1 MTAKKTLVLLIA
13 GLTVATALSNCA
25 AQNEKDEPVLRK
37 MLLTKGWAIQSS
49 DKVKENGNIISTG
62 KFKPQGWYIASVPS
76 TVLAVLCENGVFP
89 DPYFGQNLRKIPG
102 YQDGIWFSMPDNSP
116 FRTRYWYRTEF
127 SLPQK
132 YIERKIWLHFD
143 GINYKANIWLNGKK
157 IADSSSVVGMFRRFA
172 FDVTDNITP
181 GTNYLAVQITAPS
194 QSHGKNDKET
204 DMECTSSWD
213 DHCPYPPD
221 GNMGIW
227 RSVYIRATGPVTI
240 THPNIVANLD
250 LPSTDVAHLR
260 ISGQINNTS
269 NKQIT
274 GILRAI
280 ISDVDNIAQG
290 GTSKGQGRKIVV
302 HQTITIKPAATSPQ
316 HGEPAEAKEIEFSP
330 NKFSELNI
338 SNARLWWPN
347 PLGPQNLYNL
357 RLEFEIDGEI
367 SDSTSINFGIRQITT
382 HLNKNGWRVIQYNG
396 KNILGRGGTWM
407 TSDLLLRF
415 SSKRYESM
423 LRYAK
428 EMNWNLMRVEGYS
441 IKELPEFYDM
451 CDKYGIMIAP
461 EIFARN
467 TRNHKLQLECFEDH
481 LLEIRHH
488 PSIIHF
494 IGHDETTPSRDID
507 TGYRKLIAK
516 YAPHITYQAG
526 SGGTAESRSRMGGT
540 RTGGPWNFSPPSYY
554 YGQDSN
560 TDWTVL
566 KRTYASG
573 ATYSGGIGGEVALAE
588 NFHKF
593 LPESDVWPPS
603 RSAWRFH
610 TICTGTWLDGDEEG
624 KLVPSFTKLLNRRFG
639 EPKNIDEFSYKA
651 QIMTMEAMRALHEVV
666 GRNKYECTFLL
677 TWKFNVPWPT
687 TLSWNV
693 VDWYL
698 APTGAY
704 YGTKKACEPLHIQ
717 YSYDT
722 ATIYVINN
730 YYQSF
735 KELEATADLYDL
747 DITKRYSRTSTVS
760 VPPDSSNKI
769 FTIER
774 PKGLKQTYFLKL
786 ELKDSSDNLV
796 SSNFYWLSTQPDP
809 AAEFTDLNKLPEVDL
824 EIFYGADKKNDT
836 CCIYVNL
843 QNPSSTLA
851 FAVNP
856 KIKKNS
862 RGDLILPIYWED
874 NYFSLLPGEKRRVK
888 VEFDIK
894 DVGTEEPSLVV
905 SGWNIKSE
913 EKKIILNSSP

>member
-1 MTAKKTLVLLIA
+1 MRRVLAMLVV
-13 GLTVATALSNCA
+13 GLTVTTAPSNCA
-25 AQNEKDEPVLRK
+25 EKNEKGEPVSREL
-37 MLLTKGWAIQSS
+37 LLTAGWKIQSC
-49 DKVKENGNIISTG
+49 DKVRENGDIVSTG
-62 KFKPQGWYIASVPS
+62 NFKPDGWYPASRPS
-76 TVLAVLCENGVFP
+76 TVLAVLCKNGVFP
-89 DPYFGQNLRKIPG
+89 DPYFGENLRKIPG
-102 YQDGIWFSMPDNSP
+102 YQDGIWYSMPDNSL
-116 FRTRYWYRTEF
+116 FRIPYWYRTEF
-127 SLPQK
+127 CLPQE
-132 YIERKIWLHFD
+132 YIGKKIWLHFD
-143 GINYKANIWLNGKK
+143 GINYKANIWLNGKR
-157 IADSSSVVGMFRRFA
+157 IADSSSIVGMFRRFA
-172 FDVTDNITP
+172 FDITDTVIN
-181 GTNYLAVQITAPS
+181 GSNYLAVQITAPG
-194 QSHGKNDKET
+194 QSHGKNNKEK

-227 RSVYIRATGPVTI
+227 RSVYIRVTGPVTI
-240 THPNIVANLD
+240 KHPNVVCNLD
-250 LPSTDVAHLR
+250 LPSADVAHLR
-260 ISGQINNTS
+260 ISGQINNTA
-269 NKQIT
+269 NKQVT

-290 GTSKGQGRKIVV
+290 GTSKGQSKTIVV
-302 HQTITIKPAATSPQ
+302 CQTVTLKPQETR
-316 HGEPAEAKEIEFSP
+316 EVEFLP
-330 NKFSELNI
+330 DRFTELNI
-338 SNARLWWPN
+338 HSSRLWWPN
-347 PLGPQNLYNL
+347 PLGPQNLYSL

-367 SDSTSINFGIRQITT
+367 SDSTTINFGIREITT
-382 HLNKNGWRVIQYNG
+382 HLNKKGWRIIQFNR

-415 SSKRYESM
+415 STKRYESM

-467 TRNHKLQLECFEDH
+467 TRDHKLQAECFKNH

-494 IGHDETTPSRDID
+494 IGHDETVPSHDID
-507 TGYRKLIAK
+507 KGYRKLINK
-516 YAPHITYQAG
+516 YASHITYQAG
-526 SGGTAESRSRMGGT
+526 SGGTAESRLGMGGS
-540 RTGGPWNFSPPSYY
+540 RTGGPWHFSAPSYY
-554 YGQDSN
+554 YGQDSK
-560 TDWTVL
+560 TEWTIF
-566 KRTYASG
+566 RRNYASG
-573 ATYSGGIGGEVALAE
+573 ATYSGGIGGEVALTE
-588 NFHKF
+588 SFHKF
-593 LPESDVWPPS
+593 LTESDVWPPS

-610 TICTGTWLDGDEEG
+610 AICTGTWLDGDEEG
-624 KLVPSFTKLLNRRFG
+624 KLVPSFTKLLNRRYG

-677 TWKFNVPWPT
+677 TWKFNAPWPT

-717 YSYDT
+717 YSYDND
-722 ATIYVINN
+722 TIYVINSH
-730 YYQSF
+730 YQNF
-735 KELEATADLYDL
+735 EKLKVTANLYDL
-747 DITKRYSRTSTVS
+747 NMTKRYSRTAMTDILS
-760 VPPDSSNKI
+760 DSSNKI

-774 PKGLKQTYFLKL
+774 PKDLSKTFFLKL
-786 ELKDSSDNLV
+786 ELKDSFDNLI
-796 SSNFYWLSTQPDP
+796 SSNFYWLSTQPDNK
-809 AAEFTDLNKLPEVDL
+809 AEFGDLDKLAEVDL
-824 EIFYGADKKNDT
+824 DISCSVEKKGDT
-836 CCIYVNL
+836 CSFYVDM

-856 KIKKNS
+856 KIKKSVSDN
-862 RGDLILPIYWED
+862 LVLPIYWED

-894 DVGTEEPSLVV
+894 DVGTEGPSLVV